1 VCTADRQATLM
12 HASLCPAVL
21 CRALQ
26 DVIQFKPLLRTMAAQ
41 IMQVCATWT
50 AEPAECLM
58 ANPSCF

>member
-1 VCTADRQATLM
+1 M